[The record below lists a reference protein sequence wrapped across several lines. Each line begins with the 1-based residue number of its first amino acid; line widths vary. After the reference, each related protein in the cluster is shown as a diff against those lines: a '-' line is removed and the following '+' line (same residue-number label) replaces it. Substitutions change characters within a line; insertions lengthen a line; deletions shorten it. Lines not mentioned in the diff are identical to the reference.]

1 MSENLLDE
9 ETTAIKDG
17 DFYEISLVPAGSQT
31 GDEGFMVQK
40 IDKSST
46 QEGDS
51 EMEDKTTEEETGE
64 EANKEELNL
73 EDFSEEDKRKLIDK
87 LKEDLDVETQMK
99 IFLDDEEIEEKLKEE
114 FTEEEEQ
121 EKEDEEEEE
130 TEKESDMT
138 PKAREAI
145 KTVLSTLSKVKNE
158 VPANYHWVY
167 EALAKLVD
175 DTAPEMGKIKKSA
188 ETKIT
193 DEVKDAVNESL
204 EEFDKADELSEQE
217 NMIKNALEGMVIDK
231 EDEED
236 TEEISKEAEEQINE
250 YREKLEKVKEEKQ
263 ELQEEQLKQ
272 KLTKKA
278 DTLDNI
284 PESKEKVTELYAEL
298 YNADE
303 SLFEKVENLLKK
315 IDKQS
320 EVGELFKEKG
330 HRSTPDNHKDETADE
345 KLDRLVKEAVEKG
358 NADDEAEAMDKVL
371 SNNPELYGEV
381 KENVTSR

>member
-9 ETTAIKDG
+9 EITAIKDG
-17 DFYEISLVPAGSQT
+17 DFYEISLVHAGAQT

-40 IDKSST
+40 IDKSSN

-51 EMEDKTTEEETGE
+51 EMEDETAEKETEEETD
-64 EANKEELNL
+64 KEELNL
-73 EDFSEEDKRKLIDK
+73 EDLSEEDKRKLIGK
-87 LKEDLDVETQMK
+87 LKEDLDIETQMK
-99 IFLDDEEIEEKLKEE
+99 VLIDSEEIEEKLKEE
-114 FTEEEEQ
+114 FTKEEQ
-121 EKEDEEEEE
+121 EKDEDGEEE

-175 DTAPEMGKIKKSA
+175 ETAPEMGKVKKSS
-188 ETKIT
+188 ETNKIT
-193 DEVKDAVNESL
+193 DEVKDAVNKSL

-217 NMIKNALEGMVIDK
+217 NMIKKALEGMVIDK
-231 EDEED
+231 DEED
-236 TEEISKEAEEQINE
+236 EQDEISKEAKEEINK
-250 YREKLEKVKEEKQ
+250 YKEKLEKVKKEKQ
-263 ELQEEQLKQ
+263 ELQEKQLKQ

-298 YNADE
+298 YNADK

-330 HRSTPDNHKDETADE
+330 HRSTSGSHKDETPED
-345 KLDRLVKEAVEKG
+345 KLNRLVKEAVEKG
-358 NADDEAEAMDKVL
+358 NAEDKAEAMDKVL
-371 SNNPELYGEV
+371 SDNPELYGEV
-381 KENVTSR
+381 KENVTGK

>member
-9 ETTAIKDG
+9 EITAIKDG
-17 DFYEISLVPAGSQT
+17 DFYEISLVHAGAQT

-40 IDKSST
+40 IDKSSN

-51 EMEDKTTEEETGE
+51 EMEDETAEKETEEETD
-64 EANKEELNL
+64 KEELNL
-73 EDFSEEDKRKLIDK
+73 EDLSEEDKRKLIGK
-87 LKEDLDVETQMK
+87 LKEDLDIETQMK
-99 IFLDDEEIEEKLKEE
+99 VLIDGEEIEEKLKEE
-114 FTEEEEQ
+114 FTEEEQ
-121 EKEDEEEEE
+121 EKDEDKEEE

-175 DTAPEMGKIKKSA
+175 ETAPEMGKVKKSS
-188 ETKIT
+188 ETNKIT
-193 DEVKDAVNESL
+193 DEVKDAVNKSL

-217 NMIKNALEGMVIDK
+217 NMIKKALEGMVIDK
-231 EDEED
+231 DEED
-236 TEEISKEAEEQINE
+236 EQDEISKEAKEEINK
-250 YREKLEKVKEEKQ
+250 YKEKLEKVKKEKQ
-263 ELQEEQLKQ
+263 ELQEKQLKQ

-298 YNADE
+298 YNADK

-330 HRSTPDNHKDETADE
+330 HRSTSDNHKDETPED
-345 KLDRLVKEAVEKG
+345 KLNRLVKEAVEKG
-358 NADDEAEAMDKVL
+358 NAEDKAEAMDKVL
-371 SNNPELYGEV
+371 SDNPELYGEV
-381 KENVTSR
+381 KENVTGK